1 MSYSMILL
9 SHDINHDHNFSETKN
24 NMGDKMNKLIL
35 TATAFVLAASSSA
48 FAEESLRIVSWG
60 GAYQKG
66 QSIGIFQPAAK
77 AMGITVKEDTYGGI
91 SDVKL
96 MVKSGGDKFD
106 IFSSGAGG
114 CAAGGAEGLLEK
126 LDYSVIDVSNHLPG
140 MWSDY
145 CAGADIFSVVAAW
158 NTETYGENGPRSW
171 ADFYDVAKFPGSRAM
186 RAKVDAQLETA
197 LLADGVPMSEI
208 YNVLDSEEG
217 IDRALDK
224 IRSIKDHIAV
234 WWTSGAMHAQLMK
247 DGEVDMTTGWN
258 GRFDVAKRD
267 GANVS
272 YDWRSGIMDWE
283 GYGIPKGIKNKDLAM
298 KYIAEMMKAEYMA
311 EFAKH
316 ITYGPTNKKVY
327 ELGLLD
333 DATAR
338 ALPSHPENAKHQLTL
353 STAWYA
359 KWRTI
364 AAEKYTEM
372 MTE

>member
-1 MSYSMILL
+1 MKSLFM
-9 SHDINHDHNFSETKN
+9 FK
-24 NMGDKMNKLIL
+24 
-35 TATAFVLAASSSA
+35 TAALAAVA
-48 FAEESLRIVSWG
+48 VGFASISTASLAEDTLRIVSWG

-66 QSIGIFQPAAK
+66 QSVGIFQPAAK

-96 MVKSGGDKFD
+96 MVKSGADKFD

-114 CAAGGAEGLLEK
+114 CASGGAEGILEK

-140 MWSDY
+140 MYSEY

-158 NTETYGENGPRSW
+158 NTETYGDNGPRTW
-171 ADFYDVAKFPGSRAM
+171 ADFFDVEKFPGTRAM
-186 RAKVDAQLETA
+186 RAKVDAQLEAA
-197 LLADGVPMSEI
+197 LLADGVPMEDI
-208 YNVLDSEEG
+208 YKVLDSEEG

-224 IRSIKDHIAV
+224 IRSIKPHIAV
-234 WWTSGAMHAQLMK
+234 WWTSGAQHAQLMK

-258 GRFDVAKRD
+258 GRFDVAKLD
-267 GANVS
+267 GAKVS
-272 YDWRSGIMDWE
+272 YDWKTGIMDWE
-283 GYGIPKGIKNKDLAM
+283 GYGIPKGAKNKDLAM
-298 KYIAEMMKAEYMA
+298 KYIAEMMKPEYMA
-311 EFAKH
+311 EFAKY

-327 ELGLLD
+327 ELNLMED
-333 DATAR
+333 SRAR
-338 ALPSHPENAKHQLTL
+338 MMPSHPDNAKHQLTL
-353 STAWYA
+353 RTEWYA

>member
-1 MSYSMILL
+1 MRNKQNQTKMAISTILIGML
-9 SHDINHDHNFSETKN
+9 GFSSA
-24 NMGDKMNKLIL
+24 
-35 TATAFVLAASSSA
+35 ATADT
-48 FAEESLRIVSWG
+48 LRIVSWG

-66 QSIGIFQPAAK
+66 QSVGIFQPAAK

-96 MVKSGGDKFD
+96 MVKSGADKFD

-114 CAAGGAEGLLEK
+114 CASGGAEGILEK
-126 LDYSVIDVSNHLPG
+126 LDYSVIDVSNHLPD
-140 MWSDY
+140 MYSEY

-158 NTETYGENGPRSW
+158 NTDTYGDNGPRTW
-171 ADFYDVAKFPGSRAM
+171 ADFYDVEKFPGTRAM
-186 RAKVDAQLETA
+186 RGKVDAQLETA

-217 IDRALDK
+217 IEHALDK
-224 IRSIKDHIAV
+224 IRSIKPHIAV
-234 WWTSGAMHAQLMK
+234 WWSSGAQHAQLMK

-267 GANVS
+267 GANVA
-272 YDWRSGIMDWE
+272 YDWQSGIMDWE
-283 GYGIPKGIKNKDLAM
+283 GYGIPKGAPQKDLAM
-298 KYIAEMMKAEYMA
+298 KYIGEMMKPEYMA

-338 ALPSHPENAKHQLTL
+338 ALPSHPDNAKHQLTL
-353 STAWYA
+353 KTAWYA

-364 AAEKYTEM
+364 AAEMYTEM

>member
-1 MSYSMILL
+1 MKKSFKLKSLAVTAAVASVMSV
-9 SHDINHDHNFSETKN
+9 T
-24 NMGDKMNKLIL
+24 
-35 TATAFVLAASSSA
+35 TAS
-48 FAEESLRIVSWG
+48 FADELRIVSWG

-66 QSIGIFQPAAK
+66 QSVGIFQPAAK

-96 MVKSGGDKFD
+96 MVKSGADKFD

-114 CAAGGAEGLLEK
+114 CASGGTEGILEK

-140 MWSDY
+140 MYSDY

-158 NTETYGENGPRSW
+158 NTDTYGDNGPRSW
-171 ADFYDVAKFPGSRAM
+171 ADFFDVEKFPGTRAM
-186 RAKVDAQLETA
+186 RAKVDAQLEAA
-197 LLADGVPMSEI
+197 LLADGVAMEDI
-208 YNVLDSEEG
+208 YTVLDSEEG

-234 WWTSGAMHAQLMK
+234 WWTSGAQHAQLMK

-258 GRFDVAKRD
+258 GRFDVAKLD
-267 GANVS
+267 GAKVA
-272 YDWRSGIMDWE
+272 YDWKSGIMDWE
-283 GYGIPKGIKNKDLAM
+283 GYGIPKNAKNKDLAM
-298 KYIAEMMKAEYMA
+298 KYIAEMMKPEYMA
-311 EFAKH
+311 EFAKY
-316 ITYGPTNKKVY
+316 ITYGPTNTKVY
-327 ELGLLD
+327 ELGLMED
-333 DATAR
+333 SRAR
-338 ALPSHPENAKHQLTL
+338 QMPSHPDNAKHQLTL
-353 STAWYA
+353 KTAWYA